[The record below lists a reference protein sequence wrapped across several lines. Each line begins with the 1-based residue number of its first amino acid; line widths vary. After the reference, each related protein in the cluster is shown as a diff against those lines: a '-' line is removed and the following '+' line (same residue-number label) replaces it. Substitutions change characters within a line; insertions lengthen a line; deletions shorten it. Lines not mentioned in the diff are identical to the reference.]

1 MVCHKDSTFV
11 FSLYTVNIDIVLIPI
26 CYFADL
32 LIVIGILYRSVQC
45 KAILHVY
52 TVIRHIGE
60 ISLKLA
66 VGSKRIGYF
75 QTVCS
80 AFWHHHIG
88 IAVLQVNSVRCT
100 ANHGLKISLISKN
113 VTGTDTC
120 CPNTG
125 FTMPSIA
132 MVNIRS
138 ICNRSAYI
146 AIGDIGATG
155 SNQAAHTAVNIII
168 FIIRNIYN
176 QIINRGAPFNIH
188 RGRANQASQVATT
201 PSGNRLVIVPQFI
214 A

>member
-1 MVCHKDSTFV
+1 MVCHKDSSFF

-45 KAILHVY
+45 KAILHVN
-52 TVIRHIGE
+52 TVIGHIGE

-88 IAVLQVNSVRCT
+88 VAVLQVDSIHRA

-113 VTGTDTC
+113 VTSADTC

-125 FTMPSIA
+125 FTSPTIDMA
-132 MVNIRS
+132 NIRS
-138 ICNRSAYI
+138 ICNRSSYI

-155 SNQAAHTAVNIII
+155 SYQAAHTAVNPIII
-168 FIIRNIYN
+168 KIRNIYN
-176 QIINRGAPFNIH
+176 QIIYRRAPFNVH
-188 RGRANQASQVATT
+188 RGSANQTSQVTTT
-201 PSGNRLVIVPQFI
+201 PSRHGLVIIPQCI